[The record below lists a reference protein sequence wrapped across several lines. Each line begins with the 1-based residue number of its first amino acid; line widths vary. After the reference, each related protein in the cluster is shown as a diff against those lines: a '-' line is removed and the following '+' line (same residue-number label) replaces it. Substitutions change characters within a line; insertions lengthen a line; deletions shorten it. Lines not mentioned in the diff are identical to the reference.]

1 MVEFPCDLRLLRNSL
16 FCWIDWYYIS
26 SFTCSYNSISQW
38 CIIWTPIFD
47 TMHVFLP
54 VYIPWLQ
61 VNLFYSNLQ
70 EHDIGEPVKDR
81 TCSQHSIPWQAIRP
95 WSSRGG
101 FSRAI
106 VNSLFMLSLHFSCL
120 PIWVFCIVERGGHGQ
135 EATSAQQIMER
146 RSLWLW
152 YRGSWQPE
160 KWEQRRNC
168 QLADE
173 GWPFYHC
180 TTYISWLIKLLRV
193 VDTVTSHAH
202 SLLMLWKSQFVN
214 SYYFRVFLKQY

>member
-1 MVEFPCDLRLLRNSL
+1 VPL
-16 FCWIDWYYIS
+16 
-26 SFTCSYNSISQW
+26 
-38 CIIWTPIFD
+38 
-47 TMHVFLP
+47 
-54 VYIPWLQ
+54 
-61 VNLFYSNLQ
+61 
-70 EHDIGEPVKDR
+70 
-81 TCSQHSIPWQAIRP
+81 SIPCLC
-95 WSSRGG
+95 
-101 FSRAI
+101 
-106 VNSLFMLSLHFSCL
+106 SLCIFLVC

-202 SLLMLWKSQFVN
+202 SLLMLWKSQLVC
-214 SYYFRVFLKQY
+214 KQLLF